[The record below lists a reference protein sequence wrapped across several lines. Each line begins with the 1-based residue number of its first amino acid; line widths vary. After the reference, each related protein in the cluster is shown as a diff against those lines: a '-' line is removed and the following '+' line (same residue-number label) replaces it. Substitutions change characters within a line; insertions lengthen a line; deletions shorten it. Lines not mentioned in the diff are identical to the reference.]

1 MNRVSPSLTE
11 IEPGVFRYPISCEA
25 AEGGGG
31 DRPRTLPCK
40 TDRAKCCSER
50 YEIGSD
56 GKTRFKNTQYLAANV
71 ARGNE
76 NNLESLRQKFPYL
89 RILRLP
95 NYPVLGE
102 ELSIYKIDRGLTFY
116 NFKTRLKP

>member
-1 MNRVSPSLTE
+1 MNNANPSLSE
-11 IEPGVFRYPISCEA
+11 IRPGVFRYPISCEA
-25 AEGGGG
+25 AEGGG
-31 DRPRTLPCK
+31 DRPSTLPCK

-56 GKTRFKNTQYLAANV
+56 GKTRFKNTQYLTVNV
-71 ARGNE
+71 ANGKETDLRD
-76 NNLESLRQKFPYL
+76 LRQKFPHL
-89 RILRLP
+89 RILRLS